1 MRKVAKLINIEKCP
15 KFKVRIKIANF
26 ASQNARGWQFVIHP
40 LPVFGC
46 RCGFKLRN
54 FLPKGS
60 GGRPGKKAGR
70 LHTSTAALQFS
81 VWCNHEIV
89 IRIPAATKRMRAAP
103 VCEELY
109 LFPRAAHALI
119 TAVPPWLYLYTI
131 AGLKAHT
138 QKYFILLRVEKERTI
153 KSTRHYLCVPRK

>member
-1 MRKVAKLINIEKCP
+1 MHKVAKLINIEKCP

-60 GGRPGKKAGR
+60 GRPGKKKQAGYTHPPQ
-70 LHTSTAALQFS
+70 LSTFLFGA
-81 VWCNHEIV
+81 I
-89 IRIPAATKRMRAAP
+89 TK
-103 VCEELY
+103 L
-109 LFPRAAHALI
+109 
-119 TAVPPWLYLYTI
+119 
-131 AGLKAHT
+131 
-138 QKYFILLRVEKERTI
+138 
-153 KSTRHYLCVPRK
+153 